1 MEKRVIAVFDFD
13 GTLTTK
19 DTMLE
24 FIRFVCGTKK
34 LYLGILLYSPLLVLM
49 KMRVIDNH
57 KLKQRFLSY
66 FFKGLTYSEFSEYG
80 MSFASR
86 EAELLNRGT
95 HAMLLKHLQEG
106 ADVYV
111 VSASVVE
118 WVRPF
123 CLSLGVKEV
132 LGTEMEVDADGKLT
146 GRFATHN
153 CYGKEKVRRFLE
165 VEPDRDS
172 YTLYAYGDSRGDY
185 PMFELSDYHRKV

>member
-1 MEKRVIAVFDFD
+1 MKKREIAVFDFD

-24 FIRFVCGTKK
+24 FIRFAKGTGK
-34 LYLGILLYSPLLVLM
+34 LYRGLLKYCVLIAIM
-49 KMRVIDNH
+49 KLRLIDNH
-57 KLKQRFLSY
+57 KLKEKFLAY
-66 FFKGLTYSEFSEYG
+66 FFKGMTYREFSELG

-86 EAELLNRGT
+86 EQELLNRGT
-95 HAMLLKHLQEG
+95 HAMLLKHQEEG

-132 LGTEMEVDADGKLT
+132 LGTEMEVDENGMLT

-153 CYGKEKVRRFLE
+153 CYGGEKVRRFLK

-172 YTLYAYGDSRGDY
+172 YTLYAYGDSRGDME
-185 PMFELSDYHRKV
+185 MFALADYSRKV